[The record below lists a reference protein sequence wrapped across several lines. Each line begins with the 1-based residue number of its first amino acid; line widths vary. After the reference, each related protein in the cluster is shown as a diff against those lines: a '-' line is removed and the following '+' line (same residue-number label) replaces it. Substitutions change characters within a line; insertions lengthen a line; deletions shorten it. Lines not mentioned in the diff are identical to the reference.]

1 MKLFPDQEQ
10 VVDDLYAL
18 IDDGAKKIVLQA
30 ATGAG
35 KTVLASHV
43 MRDVWEADGR
53 VLFLVHLDQL
63 VIQTAEKL
71 IAYGLPADQ
80 IGYITGG
87 RKPQYDRPIQI
98 GSVQTLARRK
108 EVLGFYQWDCC
119 ILDEMHV
126 TAWATA
132 CAPLFEPPM
141 AEQLVIGLS
150 ATPIR
155 LKKTEGPGDKFTHM
169 VKAPPVHD
177 LMEQGRL
184 CRLRYYGFNV
194 GAIDTAGVKTQAGDF
209 KTDELEQA
217 CDRPELLDHAVGQW
231 KRLAHGRRTLAFGV
245 TVKHAQDLA
254 GAFNAAGVAAATVT
268 GETPRDERQEIYRQL
283 EAKEILVVTSVNV
296 LSIGFDSPLGGEC
309 LLLCRPTKSLA
320 VHLQQLGR
328 GARVHPDK
336 DGCLVLD
343 QAGNCLKHGPLE
355 ADNPW
360 DLRKGEEPEGPGGA
374 GFPMKQCPECGFL
387 MPAQV
392 RICPEC
398 QAEQPVKEKQIRTDA
413 LVELVFDKAERR
425 QRSQLQRWILKAMS
439 NGYLQ
444 GWVAKQYEQKF
455 GTLPRAEM
463 WRGTVYG
470 PSPRPQDGAH
480 YMAAWGQICRRKNRT
495 WTVALT
501 ALTREFDPDYL
512 DTQDL
517 GALRQ
522 AWEETYAAQRVI

>member
-1 MKLFPDQEQ
+1 MKLFPDQEA
-10 VVDDLYAL
+10 VVDDLYGL
-18 IDDGAKKIVLQA
+18 IDNGAKKIILQA

-43 MRDVWEADGR
+43 MHDVWQAGGR

-71 IAYGLPADQ
+71 IAYGLPAEE

-108 EVLGFYQWDCC
+108 EVLGFYSWAAV
-119 ILDEMHV
+119 ILDECHV
-126 TAWATA
+126 TAWAKA
-132 CAPLFEPPM
+132 CDPLFEPAM

-169 VKAPPVHD
+169 VKAPPVHE
-177 LMEQGRL
+177 LMEMGRL

-194 GAIDTAGVKTQAGDF
+194 GAIDTSGVKTQAGDF

-217 CDRPELLDHAVGQW
+217 CDRPELLNHAVDQW
-231 KRLAHGRRTLAFGV
+231 KRLASGRRTLAFGV
-245 TVKHAQDLA
+245 TVRHAEDLA
-254 GAFNAAGVAAATVT
+254 AAFNAAGVPAATVT
-268 GETPRDERQEIYRQL
+268 GETPREERQEIYRQL
-283 EAKEILVVTSVNV
+283 EAKEIMVCTSVNV

-309 LLLCRPTKSLA
+309 LLLARPTKSLA

-328 GARVHPDK
+328 GARVHAEK

-355 ADNPW
+355 ADIQW
-360 DLRKGEEPEGPGGA
+360 ELRKGEEPMGAGGA
-374 GFPMKQCPECGFL
+374 GFAMKQCVECGYL
-387 MPAQV
+387 MAPQV
-392 RICPEC
+392 HTCPDC
-398 QAEQPVKEKQIRTDA
+398 GAEQPVKEKQIRTDA

-425 QRSQLQRWILKAMS
+425 QRDQLHRWIFKAMS
-439 NGYLQ
+439 QGYLQ
-444 GWVAKQYEQKF
+444 GWVAKRYEQKY
-455 GTLPRAEM
+455 GHLPPAEQ
-463 WRGTVYG
+463 WRGAVYG
-470 PSPRPQDGAH
+470 PSPRPGDAED
-480 YMAAWGQICRRKNRT
+480 YAARWGQICRRKNRT

-501 ALTREFDPDYL
+501 ALSREFEPEHIEA
-512 DTQDL
+512 QDL

-522 AWEETYAAQRVI
+522 AWENAYAAHRVI